1 VERRKLMD
9 GVIVGKTA
17 KPRRIVLYG
26 VKGIGKSTWAAGAPT
41 PIFLQCEE
49 GLEDIG
55 AARFPKAGS
64 FGEVLTRFEQLC
76 KDKHEYRTVAV
87 DSLDGLQDLI
97 FQEVCKDKGV
107 ENIEDIGYAKG
118 YTFALDYWK
127 QVLDCLDYLRD
138 ERGMNAVLIAH
149 AQIVKFEDPE
159 QANYDRWTLQ
169 LHKHATAHIT
179 QWADEVFFATYRIL
193 INKEKSGFGKEKA
206 RGIGTGE
213 RLIKTTERPSAV
225 AKNRLDMPEEIPFP
239 KAGGWDLYVKYIEA
253 HHGGAAAPAPTP
265 QVQAEP
271 KKGRKAVA
279 S

>member
-1 VERRKLMD
+1 MD
-9 GVIVGKTA
+9 GVIVGKAA

-26 VKGIGKSTWAAGAPT
+26 VKGIGKSTWAAGAPN
-41 PIFLQCEE
+41 PIFIQCEE

-55 AARFPKAGS
+55 ASRFAKAEK
-64 FGEVLTRFEQLC
+64 FQDVLDRFEQLC
-76 KDKHEYRTVAV
+76 KDKHDYRTVAV

-97 FQEVCKDKGV
+97 FKEVCNDKGV

-127 QVLDCLDYLRD
+127 QVLDCLDFLRD
-138 ERGMNAVLIAH
+138 EKGMNTILIAH

-213 RLIKTTERPSAV
+213 RLIKTTERPSNV
-225 AKNRLDMPEEIPFP
+225 AKNRLDMPDEIPFP
-239 KAGGWDLYVKYIEA
+239 RTGGWDLYVKFIEA
-253 HHGGAAAPAPTP
+253 HHNGAPPPTAAPTAVP
-265 QVQAEP
+265 EP
-271 KKGRKAVA
+271 EKKGGRKARAAVA